1 MSPEPEETE
10 VETTESEVQQEPEKP
25 RRIEIDPEELKEM
38 RETLRRQSEELHQH
52 KLWQMQQYQQN
63 QRPADIQV
71 DPDVE
76 RVIAP
81 VVRKALQPL
90 EERNRQL
97 EAQLNQN
104 AEQLRVRANIDYL
117 ERNIDNFEEIRPD
130 IAKKI
135 ESLPKAEQDLVL
147 GSPTL
152 ILEIANGI
160 NARRGKVTKQDSR
173 GRAFSES
180 STGTSPTKNSSAGG
194 NIDWNNLTPAEFDA
208 AEAKIE
214 QARRRR

>member
-135 ESLPKAEQDLVL
+135 ESLPKAEQDKIAFKIYAEICNDRFRLKIVSPKQFKDHIEFCLLFVEKL
-147 GSPTL
+147 GSVKMVGTL
-152 ILEIANGI
+152 
-160 NARRGKVTKQDSR
+160 
-173 GRAFSES
+173 
-180 STGTSPTKNSSAGG
+180 
-194 NIDWNNLTPAEFDA
+194 
-208 AEAKIE
+208 
-214 QARRRR
+214 

>member
-1 MSPEPEETE
+1 MSPEPEENE
-10 VETTESEVQQEPEKP
+10 VATTETVVPQESEKP
-25 RRIEIDPEELKEM
+25 RRIEIDPDELKEM

-52 KLWQMQQYQQN
+52 KLWQMQQYQQT
-63 QRPADIQV
+63 QKPADVQV

-81 VVRKALQPL
+81 VVQKALRPL

-97 EAQLNQN
+97 EAQLQQN
-104 AEQLRVRANIDYL
+104 ADQLRVQANIDYL

-135 ESLPKAEQDLVL
+135 ESLPKAEQEMVL

-160 NARRGKVTKQDSR
+160 NARRGRSTKQDSR
-173 GRAFSES
+173 NRSFSES
-180 STGTSPTKNSSAGG
+180 STGTSPSKNSSANL
-194 NIDWNNLTPAEFDA
+194 NIDWGNLTDAEFA
-208 AEAKIE
+208 AQEAKIE